1 VKTSN
6 PAVEQSSI
14 PVISPISP
22 RIITEWH
29 CSRASSRLAQD
40 SAAILRPSP
49 KSIPR
54 RRDMSNGAY
63 GEILKRLYYED
74 QEELNNEIVRQVKAG
89 RSIDAVIGDLES
101 IVPNQETVQAIVWA
115 AINIDW
121 AKQEI
126 RERREMIQKLFEE

>member
-1 VKTSN
+1 
-6 PAVEQSSI
+6 
-14 PVISPISP
+14 
-22 RIITEWH
+22 
-29 CSRASSRLAQD
+29 
-40 SAAILRPSP
+40 
-49 KSIPR
+49 
-54 RRDMSNGAY
+54 MSNGAY